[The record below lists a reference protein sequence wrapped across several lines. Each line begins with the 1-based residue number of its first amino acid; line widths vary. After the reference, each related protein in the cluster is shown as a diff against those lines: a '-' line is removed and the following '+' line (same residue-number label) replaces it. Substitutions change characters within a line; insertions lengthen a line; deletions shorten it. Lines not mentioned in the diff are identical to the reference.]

1 LLKAGCEGTSGG
13 SAATGNSVVVVV
25 VVDVSDSVDSLYVNV
40 MNSESYW
47 TFSTRSPPALSPRT
61 KD

>member
-13 SAATGNSVVVVV
+13 SAATGNSVVV